1 MAKDEA
7 KDLPSSAA
15 PAKSSK
21 KLEVSKPELPA
32 EPKSETAIETE
43 ETEET
48 EETKTLPKIRLRV
61 EEEVGKVKQFTT
73 AQGLSM
79 HIKVNKAK
87 RAGLSALHKMATWLT
102 PKKK

>member
-1 MAKDEA
+1 MVKDEV
-7 KDLPSSAA
+7 KEL
-15 PAKSSK
+15 PAKPAAVKSTK
-21 KLEVSKPELPA
+21 KLEISKPELP
-32 EPKSETAIETE
+32 PVPTSETALESE
-43 ETEET
+43 ETEEP
-48 EETKTLPKIRLRV
+48 KTLPKIRLRV
-61 EEEVGKVKQFTT
+61 EEEAGKVKQFAT